1 MVAKTGG
8 TPLITSLQDNE
19 LSEREKELLNRCVR
33 LIQGRGKEANPV
45 IREPTSPSDEGC
57 TDMSSSMVS
66 SIVSTGSIEY
76 VDVYDDLY

>member
-8 TPLITSLQDNE
+8 APVVPASQETCELTDKERDLLI
-19 LSEREKELLNRCVR
+19 RCVR
-33 LIQGRGKEANPV
+33 LIQGKGKESSPV

-66 SIVSTGSIEY
+66 SIVSTGSIE
-76 VDVYDDLY
+76 